1 MNRAPVMLAF
11 YPRGECLLPLPLV
24 CQALS
29 LPHTCTPSLEPHH
42 HPGGSRWA
50 LSQTLAATG
59 EGNGGTGIYST
70 FAHCRSTHKLG
81 APFVLVKISFRL
93 PLALSWFVFFP
104 PSGNLPWSQSKAKH
118 EIGTFPVELR
128 ALGAKSSLA
137 QAPPRHQCHPHRK
150 AMETLLCQDH
160 PASPSSAPKRLC
172 DVTQSPICHGSGVCS
187 KTLQFPIK
195 RQMVISYLILYDVS
209 FTFAN

>member
-29 LPHTCTPSLEPHH
+29 LPHTCTPSLEPHN

-59 EGNGGTGIYST
+59 EGMEELGFTPHLPIAGVPINLELHLCLLRFP
-70 FAHCRSTHKLG
+70 FASLS
-81 APFVLVKISFRL
+81 PFSGL
-93 PLALSWFVFFP
+93 VFFP
-104 PSGNLPWSQSKAKH
+104 PNGNFPWSQSKAKH

-150 AMETLLCQDH
+150 AMETLLCQDR
-160 PASPSSAPKRLC
+160 PASPSSAP
-172 DVTQSPICHGSGVCS
+172 
-187 KTLQFPIK
+187 
-195 RQMVISYLILYDVS
+195 
-209 FTFAN
+209 